1 MTHTPVM
8 NHLDFVEAESRSFSK
23 SFKRNILKY
32 PEFKIKIFKPPEF
45 DTKLYD
51 YYYYT
56 EVYKID

>member
-8 NHLDFVEAESRSFSK
+8 THLDFVEAESRSFNK
-23 SFKRNILKY
+23 IFKRNIQKN
-32 PEFKIKIFKPPEF
+32 PMFKIKIFKPPEF
-45 DTKLYD
+45 DTKLYE